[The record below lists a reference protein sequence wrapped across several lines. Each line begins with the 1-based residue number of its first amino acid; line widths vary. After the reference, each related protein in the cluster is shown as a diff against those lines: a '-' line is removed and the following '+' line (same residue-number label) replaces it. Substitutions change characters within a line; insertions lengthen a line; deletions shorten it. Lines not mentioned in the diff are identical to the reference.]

1 MPSLVAITKTPRTM
15 PATSIQPALAHARRT
30 EGEVTVAVVERT
42 TTSAAAKED
51 DDDDEDDD

>member
-1 MPSLVAITKTPRTM
+1 M